1 MTFLDRRTVNVLLT
15 TLFLTVVMAVIYCS
29 RRVILVFILA
39 ILVAYLLDPAVRFL
53 QRHSLFF
60 KDLRGPAVV
69 EVYLAFLI
77 LIAVVVHGVVP
88 GPLRDPG
95 KLLQRMPAF
104 LDDFSNGEIA
114 NGIGDKYGWSHDQ
127 ALRVKTLL
135 VEQREEIRNLVR
147 DVGQVTPS
155 VIGGLL
161 MVPIL

>member
-15 TLFLTVVMAVIYCS
+15 TLFLTVVIAVIDCS

-60 KDLRGPAVV
+60 KDLREPAVV

-95 KLLQRMPAF
+95 KLLQRVPAF
-104 LDDFSNGEIA
+104 WYDFSNGEIA
-114 NGIGDKYGWSHDQ
+114 NGIGDKYGWSCDQ
-127 ALRVKTLL
+127 AL
-135 VEQREEIRNLVR
+135 
-147 DVGQVTPS
+147 P
-155 VIGGLL
+155 
-161 MVPIL
+161 

>member
-39 ILVAYLLDPAVRFL
+39 ILVAYFLDPAVRFL

-77 LIAVVVHGVVP
+77 LIALGGYALAP
-88 GPLRDPG
+88 SMARNTM
-95 KLLQRMPAF
+95 KLL
-104 LDDFSNGEIA
+104 DN
-114 NGIGDKYGWSHDQ
+114 
-127 ALRVKTLL
+127 
-135 VEQREEIRNLVR
+135 
-147 DVGQVTPS
+147 TP
-155 VIGGLL
+155 
-161 MVPIL
+161 